1 MGFDLVLEIVQ
12 LEKGLG
18 KTASLKGCLRCISKW
33 TRRNVFLWVLY
44 SVQNESNFLHTR
56 PATA

>member
-1 MGFDLVLEIVQ
+1 MGFDLVLEIV
-12 LEKGLG
+12 KGLG